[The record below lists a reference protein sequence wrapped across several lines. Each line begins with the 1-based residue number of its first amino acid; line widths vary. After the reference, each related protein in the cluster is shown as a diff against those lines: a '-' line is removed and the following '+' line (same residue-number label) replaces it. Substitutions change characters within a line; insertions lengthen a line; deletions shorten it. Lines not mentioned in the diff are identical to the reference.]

1 MTKLSPLRFVLLSLF
16 VLLLNIDYSTAQ
28 EKHYRYKYKGTQ
40 YLMEDNKYGE
50 MKDESY
56 NSRFSSYIVLSTS
69 ADRKTVWLDSDKEE
83 MGFFDGEYYSN
94 NWYKYTDYGS
104 RPIIDVSEETEW
116 TNMLISVN
124 YETVV
129 FVYYVPASND
139 MLHAR
144 KDVYEYVGT
153 TSAPHNV
160 EREKHERRVE
170 EQKKLDAWYEANR
183 EKIEAEEA
191 KRQAE
196 EAKRQAEREMN
207 AVRIGKPLPA
217 SNYLVDSDGKKVD
230 NSFFKRG
237 SKTLVI
243 TYYYSCPPARALMN
257 YIKDKGIDSNVI
269 TINVYPVGGKKIIVG
284 ATNLF
289 KEKTQE
295 HHNEWYLLQNVP
307 YCVLLDG
314 NGVVISDKLG
324 FFVDD
329 TAEIDSMVSA
339 IRNEQMQ
346 AFNLSNIPKNEI
358 WYITTDGNKIA
369 HNFDGCVSHSY
380 TNGKGVIKFK
390 NNLTSIEYRGF
401 YKCSSLKSIRIP
413 DGVTLIGYDAFNGC
427 TSLTSITIPDSV
439 TSIGGQAFSGCS
451 SLTSITIPDGV
462 TSIGYSTFKGCT
474 SLTSI
479 TIPDSVTSIGV
490 NAFLGCKSLTSITI
504 PDSVTSIN
512 FYSFADCTS
521 LTSVTIGNS
530 VTSIGDGT
538 FKGCTSLKSVTIPDS
553 VTEIEGYAF
562 QDCTSL
568 TSVTIPD
575 SVTSIGEF
583 AFENCKSLTSVTIP
597 DSVTSIGASAFN
609 ECSLLTSVTIG
620 NGVTSIG
627 GWAFGRCP
635 SLTSVNIPNSVTSI
649 GEYAFYYCKSLT
661 SVTIPDSVTSIGASA
676 FRECSSL
683 TSITIPD
690 KVTSIGEF
698 AFNKCTSLTSITIPD
713 SVTSIGNRAFQ
724 YCDSLTSVTIGNNV
738 TSIRYR
744 TFDGCSSLTSITIP
758 NSVTSIGNYAFRD
771 CSSLTSITIPD
782 SVTSIGEFAFFIC
795 RSLTSITIPDSVTE
809 IGKDA
814 ITSCTKL
821 KSVIFESPTPPQLG
835 AGVFQLC
842 DPKCV
847 IYVPAANMKA
857 YKKSWK
863 DILGKY
869 PKLKKY
875 KK

>member
-69 ADRKTVWLDSDKEE
+69 ADRKKVWLDSDKEE
-83 MGFFDGEYYSN
+83 MGFFDGKYDSN
-94 NWYKYTDYGS
+94 GWYKYTDLGS
-104 RPIIDVSEETEW
+104 SVFSEEVEW
-116 TNMLISVN
+116 TNMLVSAN
-124 YETVV
+124 YKTVV

-170 EQKKLDAWYEANR
+170 EQKKRDAWYEANR

-196 EAKRQAEREMN
+196 KAKRQAEREMN

-230 NSFFKRG
+230 NSIFKRG

-243 TYYYSCPPARALMN
+243 TYYHCHPALALMK
-257 YIKDKGIDSNVI
+257 YIKDKGIDWNVI
-269 TINVYPVGGKKIIVG
+269 TINVYPAGGQKIIVG

-295 HHNEWYLLQNVP
+295 HHNEWYLLQGVP

-324 FFVDD
+324 FSVDD
-329 TAEIDSMVSA
+329 TAKIDAMVSA
-339 IRNEQMQ
+339 IQKETV
-346 AFNLSNIPKNEI
+346 SIPKNEV
-358 WYITTDGNKIA
+358 WYTTTDGNKIA

-413 DGVTLIGYDAFNGC
+413 D
-427 TSLTSITIPDSV
+427 
-439 TSIGGQAFSGCS
+439 
-451 SLTSITIPDGV
+451 
-462 TSIGYSTFKGCT
+462 
-474 SLTSI
+474 
-479 TIPDSVTSIGV
+479 SVTSIGV
-490 NAFLGCKSLTSITI
+490 NAFLGC
-504 PDSVTSIN
+504 
-512 FYSFADCTS
+512 TS
-521 LTSVTIGNS
+521 LT
-530 VTSIGDGT
+530 
-538 FKGCTSLKSVTIPDS
+538 SVTIPDS
-553 VTEIEGYAF
+553 VTWIGHAAF
-562 QDCTSL
+562 ADCTSL

-575 SVTSIGEF
+575 SVTSIGVNAF
-583 AFENCKSLTSVTIP
+583 ADCTSLTSVTIP
-597 DSVTSIGASAFN
+597 DSVTSIGSDAFQD
-609 ECSLLTSVTIG
+609 CTSLTSVT
-620 NGVTSIG
+620 
-627 GWAFGRCP
+627 
-635 SLTSVNIPNSVTSI
+635 IPNSVTSI
-649 GEYAFYYCKSLT
+649 GSSAFWGCTSLKSVTIPDSVTSIGYAAFNECTSLTSVTIPDSVTLIGEFAFNKCRSLTSVSIPNSVTSIGKAAFQVCTSLTSISIPDSVTSIGEEAFYKCTSLKSLTIPDSVTSIASSAFQYCDNLTDMYINITNLSTYMANRHAYPRANNTHLLVNGREITELVIPNGITSIGEEAFYKCTSLTSVTIPNSVTSIGNRAFYYCKSLT
-661 SVTIPDSVTSIGASA
+661 SVTISDSVTSIGDYA
-676 FRECSSL
+676 FYQ
-683 TSITIPD
+683 
-690 KVTSIGEF
+690 
-698 AFNKCTSLTSITIPD
+698 CT
-713 SVTSIGNRAFQ
+713 
-724 YCDSLTSVTIGNNV
+724 SLTSVTIGNSV
-738 TSIRYR
+738 TKIGDYA
-744 TFDGCSSLTSITIP
+744 FAYCDSLTSIIIP
-758 NSVTSIGNYAFRD
+758 NSVTSIGKWAFGG
-771 CSSLTSITIPD
+771 CSRLTSVTIGN
-782 SVTSIGEFAFFIC
+782 SVTSIGEEAFDIC
-795 RSLTSITIPDSVTE
+795 RSLTSVYCKPT
-809 IGKDA
+809 
-814 ITSCTKL
+814 
-821 KSVIFESPTPPQLG
+821 TPPQLG
-835 AGVFQLC
+835 AGVFQSC
-842 DPKCV
+842 DPECV

-863 DILGKY
+863 NILGKY